1 MSEKRTVVEFVAAAS
16 GERLDKTL
24 AARLEH
30 FSRSQIQALIREG
43 KVLVNGTA
51 VKASY
56 RLEDGD
62 RVVISL
68 PEETAGHEPVP
79 EAIPLD
85 IVYEDDQVA
94 VVNKPAGMV
103 VHPAFGHN
111 TGTLV
116 NAVLA
121 RWPEIALFSEPS
133 RAGIVHR
140 LDKDTSGVLIVAKTH
155 AALEMLRAQFKGR
168 EVRKRYLALVDGAP
182 ETPEGVIDAP
192 IGRDPAQR
200 KRMAVRHDGREAVT
214 EFRVIEHF
222 ADYSLLEVYP
232 KTGRTH
238 QIRVHLAFIGHP
250 VAGDT
255 VYGRRRQA
263 IKLKRHFLHAA
274 AITFIRPGSSEA
286 ITAEAPLPAGLEN
299 ILVKLP
305 R

>member
-1 MSEKRTVVEFVAAAS
+1 MPEEKAVVEFIATEV
-16 GERLDKTL
+16 GERLDKAL
-24 AARLEH
+24 AARFDTL
-30 FSRSQIQALIREG
+30 SRSQIQTLIRDG
-43 KVLVNGTA
+43 QVLVNGQ
-51 VKASY
+51 VIKASY
-56 RLEDGD
+56 RLADGD
-62 RVVISL
+62 AVSIAL
-68 PEETAGHEPVP
+68 PEDTADHEPSP

-94 VVNKPAGMV
+94 VVSKPAGMV
-103 VHPAFGHN
+103 VHPAFGHSS
-111 TGTLV
+111 GTLV

-121 RWPEIALFSEPS
+121 RWPEIASFSEPS

-155 AALEMLRAQFKGR
+155 AALESLRAQFKGR

-182 ETPEGVIDAP
+182 ETPEGVINAP

-200 KRMAVRHDGREAVT
+200 KRMAVRHDGREAIT
-214 EFRVIEHF
+214 EFRVVEHY
-222 ADYSLLEVYP
+222 ADYSLVEVYP

-255 VYGRRRQA
+255 VYGRRKQA
-263 IKLKRHFLHAA
+263 IRLKRHFLHAA
-274 AITFIRPGSSEA
+274 AITFTRPGSSEA

-299 ILVKLP
+299 ILAKLP

>member
-1 MSEKRTVVEFVAAAS
+1 MPEEKAVVEFIATEV
-16 GERLDKTL
+16 GERLDKAL
-24 AARLEH
+24 AARFDTL
-30 FSRSQIQALIREG
+30 SRSQIQTLIRDG
-43 KVLVNGTA
+43 QVLVNGQ
-51 VKASY
+51 VIKASY
-56 RLEDGD
+56 RLADGD
-62 RVVISL
+62 AVSIAL
-68 PEETAGHEPVP
+68 PEDTADHEPSP

-94 VVNKPAGMV
+94 VVSKPAGMV
-103 VHPAFGHN
+103 VHPAFGHSS
-111 TGTLV
+111 GTLV

-121 RWPEIALFSEPS
+121 RWPEIASFSEPS

-155 AALEMLRAQFKGR
+155 AALESLRAQFKGR

-182 ETPEGVIDAP
+182 ETPEGVINAP
-192 IGRDPAQR
+192 IGRDPTQR
-200 KRMAVRHDGREAVT
+200 KRMAVRHDGREAIT
-214 EFRVIEHF
+214 EFRVVEHY
-222 ADYSLLEVYP
+222 ADYSLVEVYP

-255 VYGRRRQA
+255 VYGRRKQA
-263 IKLKRHFLHAA
+263 IRLKRHFLHAA
-274 AITFIRPGSSEA
+274 AITFTRPGSSEA

-299 ILVKLP
+299 ILAKLP

>member
-1 MSEKRTVVEFVAAAS
+1 MPEEKAVVEFIATEV
-16 GERLDKTL
+16 GERLDKAL
-24 AARLEH
+24 AARFDTL
-30 FSRSQIQALIREG
+30 SRSQIQTLIRDG
-43 KVLVNGTA
+43 QVLVNEQ
-51 VKASY
+51 VIKASY
-56 RLEDGD
+56 RLADGD
-62 RVVISL
+62 AVSIAL
-68 PEETAGHEPVP
+68 PEDTADHEPSP

-94 VVNKPAGMV
+94 VVSKPAGMV
-103 VHPAFGHN
+103 VHPAFGHSS
-111 TGTLV
+111 GTLV

-121 RWPEIALFSEPS
+121 RWPEIASFSEPS

-155 AALEMLRAQFKGR
+155 AALESLRAQFKGR

-182 ETPEGVIDAP
+182 ETPEGVINAP

-200 KRMAVRHDGREAVT
+200 KRMAVRHDGREAIT
-214 EFRVIEHF
+214 EFRVVEHY
-222 ADYSLLEVYP
+222 ADYSLVEVYP

-255 VYGRRRQA
+255 VYGRRKQA
-263 IKLKRHFLHAA
+263 IRLKRHFLHAA
-274 AITFIRPGSSEA
+274 AITFTRPGSSEA

-299 ILVKLP
+299 ILAKLP